1 MKKIK
6 ILKNLEDLDGIGS
19 TQVKSIDS
27 FFSNKKNIK
36 IIQNLVNKLEIFNF
50 ELKKNGKFSNKKI
63 MFTGGFQKYEQI

>member
-1 MKKIK
+1 MKKK
-6 ILKNLEDLDGIGS
+6 LRYLKNLEDLDGIGS

-50 ELKKNGKFSNKKI
+50 ELKKKMVNFQIKKLCLLGASKI
-63 MFTGGFQKYEQI
+63 